1 MASDKCQ
8 TILNK
13 VIYYHWQDWQT
24 KTRAP
29 KILWSFPFF
38 VLTLLCSPLYI
49 VFQLWN
55 QFCRSGCCSSDCC
68 AKDSECF
75 RRFRLWFEHPYSK
88 FVNHTMCY
96 LVFLGFLI
104 AASFEEDF
112 GTTDSGLV
120 WNGQIYLLFLF
131 TLGFLVS
138 CHSQHL
144 QAFTFLTK
152 IDNKVEIKA
161 TLAMPSCSFE

>member
-8 TILNK
+8 AILNK
-13 VIYYHWQDWQT
+13 VIYYDWQDWQT

-29 KILWSFPFF
+29 KILWSFLILIP
-38 VLTLLCSPLYI
+38 TLLCSPFYI
-49 VFQLWN
+49 VLRLWN
-55 QFCRSGCCSSDCC
+55 HFCCSGCY
-68 AKDSECF
+68 AKDSECW

-104 AASFEEDF
+104 AASFEEEF
-112 GTTDSGLV
+112 GTTDTGLV
-120 WNGQIYLLFLF
+120 WIGQIYLLFLF
-131 TLGFLVS
+131 TLGFLLS

-144 QAFTFLTK
+144 KAFTILTK

-161 TLAMPSCSFE
+161 TLAMPSFSFE